1 MSTVERF
8 RIGVQ
13 DSYER
18 TFEQIVGQ
26 SPALES
32 VLQQV
37 ELVAPTNSTILILGE
52 TGSGKELI
60 ARTIHKL
67 SSRWEQDF
75 VKLNCVEIPPELLES
90 QLFGNE
96 QVAFTGAITQR
107 AGHLELADK
116 GTLFLN
122 EVGEIFIRLQP
133 KLLRRLQEQVFER
146 LGSTVSHE
154 VDIRVIAATSR
165 NLNQLVAENQFRS
178 DLLNHLKV
186 VPLFLPPLRER
197 REDIPILVRHYV
209 DKYARRMNR
218 RIETIPAYAMEIFVR
233 YEWPGN
239 VRELQHFIERAVALS
254 PGSVLRSPLAE
265 LEHAIRQTSH
275 SVANTIPVAL
285 RSSLEVIEL
294 QHVS

>member
-8 RIGVQ
+8 RIEDQ

-32 VLQQV
+32 VLEQV
-37 ELVAPTNSTILILGE
+37 ELVAPTNSTILIQGE
-52 TGSGKELI
+52 TGSGRELI

-67 SSRWEQDF
+67 SSRWEQGF
-75 VKLNCVEIPPELLES
+75 VKLNCVAIPPDLLES
-90 QLFGNE
+90 QLFGHE
-96 QVAFTGAITQR
+96 VASTGAIMLM
-107 AGHLELADK
+107 AGRFELADK
-116 GTLFLN
+116 GTLFLD
-122 EVGEIFIRLQP
+122 EVGDISMQLQP
-133 KLLRRLQEQVFER
+133 RLLRGLQEQIFER
-146 LGSTVSHE
+146 LGSTISHK
-154 VDIRVIAATSR
+154 VDIRAIAATNR
-165 NLNQLVAENQFRS
+165 NLNQMVAENQFRS
-178 DLLNHLKV
+178 DLLNHLNV

-197 REDIPILVRHYV
+197 QEDIPILVRHYV

-218 RIETIPAYAMEIFVR
+218 RIEIIPAYAMEVFVS

-239 VRELQHFIERAVALS
+239 VRELQLFIERAVILS
-254 PGSVLRSPLAE
+254 PGSVLRPPLAE
-265 LEHAIRQTSH
+265 LEHAIKQASH

-285 RSSLEVIEL
+285 RSSFEEIEL

>member
-8 RIGVQ
+8 RIEDQ

-32 VLQQV
+32 VLEQV
-37 ELVAPTNSTILILGE
+37 ELVAPTNSTILIQGE

-75 VKLNCVEIPPELLES
+75 VKLNCVAIPPNLLES
-90 QLFGNE
+90 QLFGHE
-96 QVAFTGAITQR
+96 VASTGAIMLR
-107 AGHLELADK
+107 AGCFELADK
-116 GTLFLN
+116 GTLFLD
-122 EVGEIFIRLQP
+122 EVGDISMQLQP
-133 KLLRRLQEQVFER
+133 RLLRGLQEQIFER
-146 LGSTVSHE
+146 LGSTVSHI
-154 VDIRVIAATSR
+154 VDIRAIAATNR
-165 NLNQLVAENQFRS
+165 NLNQMVAENQFRS
-178 DLLNHLKV
+178 DLLNHLNV

-197 REDIPILVRHYV
+197 QEDIPILVRHYV

-218 RIETIPAYAMEIFVR
+218 RIEIIPAYAMDVFVS

-239 VRELQHFIERAVALS
+239 VRELQLFIERAVILS
-254 PGSVLRSPLAE
+254 PGSVLRPPLAE
-265 LEHAIRQTSH
+265 LEHAIKQASH

-285 RSSLEVIEL
+285 RSSFEEIEL

>member
-8 RIGVQ
+8 RIEDQ

-32 VLQQV
+32 VLEQV
-37 ELVAPTNSTILILGE
+37 ELAAPTNSTILIQGE
-52 TGSGKELI
+52 TGSGRELI

-67 SSRWEQDF
+67 SSRWEQGF
-75 VKLNCVEIPPELLES
+75 VKLNCVAIPPDLLES
-90 QLFGNE
+90 QLFGHE
-96 QVAFTGAITQR
+96 VASTGAIMLR
-107 AGHLELADK
+107 AGCFELADK
-116 GTLFLN
+116 GTLFLD
-122 EVGEIFIRLQP
+122 EVGEISMKLQP
-133 KLLRRLQEQVFER
+133 KLLRGLQEQVFER
-146 LGSTVSHE
+146 LGSTVSHK
-154 VDIRVIAATSR
+154 VDIRVIAATNR
-165 NLNQLVAENQFRS
+165 NLNQMVAENQFRS
-178 DLLNHLKV
+178 DLLNHLNV

-197 REDIPILVRHYV
+197 QEDIPILVRHYV

-218 RIETIPAYAMEIFVR
+218 RIEIIPAYAMDVFVS

-239 VRELQHFIERAVALS
+239 VRELQLFIERAVILS
-254 PGSVLRSPLAE
+254 PGSVLRPPLAE
-265 LEHAIRQTSH
+265 LEHPIKQASH

-285 RSSLEVIEL
+285 RSSFEEIEL